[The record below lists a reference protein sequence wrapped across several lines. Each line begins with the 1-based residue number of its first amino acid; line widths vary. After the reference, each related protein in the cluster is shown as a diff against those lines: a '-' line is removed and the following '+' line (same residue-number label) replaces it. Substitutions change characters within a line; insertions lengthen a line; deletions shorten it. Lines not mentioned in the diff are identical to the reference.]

1 MDRALHTSWS
11 MDGAA
16 CRTLGALARGHVW
29 GVVVGLGEECA
40 GQERPHLDEL
50 LLQAILGGQTNV
62 ATTLL
67 ELGANAQHVDEQ
79 GHDAVMWAATLT
91 DQPELGMDTLL
102 ESGAPLGA
110 RNHEGMTALM
120 LAAQKGHTHQV
131 RRLLQYGARIQDQ
144 DLYGR
149 SALMHAM
156 GQGHSDTFLALVE
169 GGADLMG
176 QDLKG
181 IAYWKTAIHEV
192 QEEVLIHWLDRGGNP
207 NACDQAG
214 WSVLMLAAEAG
225 MTRLVRGLLEQGADF
240 NQTSMTGES
249 PWDVATPETG
259 QVMAD
264 WARAIERKR
273 LLERRIAPKQENE
286 AEPRRL

>member
-1 MDRALHTSWS
+1 MDRTLHTPWS

-29 GVVVGLGEECA
+29 GVVVVVVGEECA

-110 RNHEGMTALM
+110 RNHEGMTAHSSTTGHSGAARGR
-120 LAAQKGHTHQV
+120 LACSIGSTTEPRGTHQAG
-131 RRLLQYGARIQDQ
+131 RLLTDNG
-144 DLYGR
+144 
-149 SALMHAM
+149 
-156 GQGHSDTFLALVE
+156 GQAT
-169 GGADLMG
+169 ADV
-176 QDLKG
+176 
-181 IAYWKTAIHEV
+181 I
-192 QEEVLIHWLDRGGNP
+192 RP
-207 NACDQAG
+207 
-214 WSVLMLAAEAG
+214 
-225 MTRLVRGLLEQGADF
+225 
-240 NQTSMTGES
+240 
-249 PWDVATPETG
+249 
-259 QVMAD
+259 
-264 WARAIERKR
+264 
-273 LLERRIAPKQENE
+273 
-286 AEPRRL
+286 